1 MLIASLV
8 RNVKFVVE
16 AFTFVIVQK
25 RNLKIS
31 YGEYKKVGDIISD
44 LNVMIQEDP
53 IPNKQRCQ
61 LAEIVSDL
69 KHIDSDEYWGVKDID
84 Y

>member
-1 MLIASLV
+1 MNS
-8 RNVKFVVE
+8 F
-16 AFTFVIVQK
+16 
-25 RNLKIS
+25 S
-31 YGEYKKVGDIISD
+31 EYKTVDDVIRD
-44 LNVMIQEDP
+44 LNVMIQEAP

-69 KHIDSDEYWGVKDID
+69 KHIDPDENWGVKDIN

>member
-1 MLIASLV
+1 MSC
-8 RNVKFVVE
+8 
-16 AFTFVIVQK
+16 
-25 RNLKIS
+25 
-31 YGEYKKVGDIISD
+31 GEYIKAGYIISD
-44 LNVMIQEDP
+44 LNVMIQEAP

-69 KHIDSDEYWGVKDID
+69 KHIDPDENWGVKDID

>member
-1 MLIASLV
+1 M
-8 RNVKFVVE
+8 
-16 AFTFVIVQK
+16 
-25 RNLKIS
+25 S

-69 KHIDSDEYWGVKDID
+69 KHIDPDEYWGEKGIV

>member
-1 MLIASLV
+1 M
-8 RNVKFVVE
+8 
-16 AFTFVIVQK
+16 
-25 RNLKIS
+25 S

-44 LNVMIQEDP
+44 LNVMIQEAL

-69 KHIDSDEYWGVKDID
+69 KHIDPDENWGVKDID

>member
-1 MLIASLV
+1 M
-8 RNVKFVVE
+8 
-16 AFTFVIVQK
+16 
-25 RNLKIS
+25 S
-31 YGEYKKVGDIISD
+31 YGEYKKVGAIISD
-44 LNVMIQEDP
+44 LNVMIQEAP

-69 KHIDSDEYWGVKDID
+69 KHVDPDENWGEKGID

>member
-1 MLIASLV
+1 M
-8 RNVKFVVE
+8 N
-16 AFTFVIVQK
+16 
-25 RNLKIS
+25 IS

-44 LNVMIQEDP
+44 LNVMIQEAP

-61 LAEIVSDL
+61 LAEIVSNL
-69 KHIDSDEYWGVKDID
+69 KYIDPDENWGEKGID

>member
-1 MLIASLV
+1 MNS
-8 RNVKFVVE
+8 F
-16 AFTFVIVQK
+16 
-25 RNLKIS
+25 S
-31 YGEYKKVGDIISD
+31 EYKTVDDVIRD
-44 LNVMIQEDP
+44 LNVMIQEAP

-69 KHIDSDEYWGVKDID
+69 KHIDPDENWGVKDID

>member
-1 MLIASLV
+1 M
-8 RNVKFVVE
+8 
-16 AFTFVIVQK
+16 
-25 RNLKIS
+25 S

-44 LNVMIQEDP
+44 LNVMIQEAP
-53 IPNKQRCQ
+53 ISNKQRCQ

-69 KHIDSDEYWGVKDID
+69 KNIDSDEYWGVKDID